1 VSAAPLGLERALS
14 LRAAMVA
21 NDDGQCYV
29 TSMAE
34 RHDTV
39 IIGGGQAGLAMSY
52 FLREQGREHVIVERR
67 SLAERWRSERWDSL
81 CFQFPNWSFQLPGHH
96 YNGDAPDAFAH
107 YFEVVRYLETYA
119 DTIEAPL
126 RSGVDVASLTCDP
139 ATGRFRIATPES
151 ALEASRVVIAT
162 GPFQRPTI
170 PQLAK
175 LLPADVFQV
184 HSSRYRNPAELPAG
198 AVLVVGSGG
207 SGSQIAE
214 ELVQA
219 GRGVFLTVSRHRR
232 VPRNYRGR
240 DALWWSDKLG
250 RFEVTIESLPGR
262 RPLPT
267 ILYTG
272 VGGGH
277 DMDVRRLGDDGA
289 VLLGRLLD
297 CSGTRLSFDASAS
310 GHLAFADESCAEF
323 TRAIDDNVRET
334 GMDAP
339 ESDVEKKPRTAAIR
353 GDPVLGLDL
362 RSANITSVIWCTGY
376 GFDFGWV
383 GLPIFD
389 DRGTPM
395 QHRGVTSVPGAYF
408 LGLHWMHKFKSGTL
422 WGVGEDAAYL
432 AEHMLASK

>member
-1 VSAAPLGLERALS
+1 
-14 LRAAMVA
+14 
-21 NDDGQCYV
+21 
-29 TSMAE
+29 MAE

-67 SLAERWRSERWDSL
+67 RLAERWRSERWDSL
-81 CFQFPNWSFQLPGHH
+81 YFQFPNWSFQLPGYH
-96 YNGDAPDAFAH
+96 YDGDAPDAFAH
-107 YFEVVRYLETYA
+107 NSEVVRYLEAYA
-119 DTIEAPL
+119 NTIDAPL
-126 RSGVDVASLTCDP
+126 RCGVDVESLTRDP
-139 ATGRFRIATPES
+139 TTGRFRIATPES
-151 ALEASRVVIAT
+151 VLEASRVVIAT

-170 PQLAK
+170 PQLAR

-184 HSSRYRNPAELPAG
+184 HSSLYRNPDALPTG

-219 GRGVFLTVSRHRR
+219 GRRVFLTVSRHRR

-240 DALWWSDKLG
+240 DALWWSGKLG
-250 RFEVTIESLPGR
+250 RFEVTIESLPER

-289 VLLGRLLD
+289 LLLGRLLG
-297 CSGTRLSFDASAS
+297 CSGTRLSFDASAPAN
-310 GHLAFADESCAEF
+310 LAFADESCAEF
-323 TRAIDDNVRET
+323 TRAIDEYVRET
-334 GMDAP
+334 GMKAP
-339 ESDVEKKPRTAAIR
+339 ENSVEMKPRIAAGR
-353 GDPVLGLDL
+353 GDPVLELDL
-362 RSANITSVIWCTGY
+362 RLAKITTVIWCTGY

-383 GLPIFD
+383 ELPIFD
-389 DRGTPM
+389 DRGIPV

-422 WGVGEDAAYL
+422 WGVGEDATFL
-432 AEHMLASK
+432 AEHMLASKYRSPSQT